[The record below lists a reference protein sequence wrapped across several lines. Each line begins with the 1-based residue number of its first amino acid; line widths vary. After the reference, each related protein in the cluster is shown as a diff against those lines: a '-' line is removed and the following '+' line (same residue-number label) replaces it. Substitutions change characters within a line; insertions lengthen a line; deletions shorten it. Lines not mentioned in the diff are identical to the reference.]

1 MLRGA
6 GVGVP
11 AYTRQS
17 RDAGADVVFR
27 RHVHGVRGGDHGRGA
42 VRHDAGER
50 VVGGVAGAVLP
61 WGAGGGERLAAGGA
75 VEEAAVVDFGDILK
89 IYGPMAIGWIV
100 AGYLIKFIIDRYQQD
115 IESRSKL
122 ASALEALGDKLE
134 VMSQA
139 VREIKK

>member
-1 MLRGA
+1 M
-6 GVGVP
+6 
-11 AYTRQS
+11 
-17 RDAGADVVFR
+17 
-27 RHVHGVRGGDHGRGA
+27 
-42 VRHDAGER
+42 
-50 VVGGVAGAVLP
+50 
-61 WGAGGGERLAAGGA
+61 
-75 VEEAAVVDFGDILK
+75 DFGDILK

>member
-1 MLRGA
+1 M
-6 GVGVP
+6 
-11 AYTRQS
+11 
-17 RDAGADVVFR
+17 
-27 RHVHGVRGGDHGRGA
+27 
-42 VRHDAGER
+42 
-50 VVGGVAGAVLP
+50 
-61 WGAGGGERLAAGGA
+61 
-75 VEEAAVVDFGDILK
+75 DFGDILK

-139 VREIKK
+139 VRDKK